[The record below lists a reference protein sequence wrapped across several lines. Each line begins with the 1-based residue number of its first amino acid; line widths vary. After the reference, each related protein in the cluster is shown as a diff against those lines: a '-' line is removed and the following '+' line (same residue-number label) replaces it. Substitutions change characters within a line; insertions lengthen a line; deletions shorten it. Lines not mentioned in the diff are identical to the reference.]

1 MEREATTNQPQ
12 RKRCTKPQPLEALN
26 APDALLT
33 AATTS
38 AVTGLSVSSLY
49 RLAKSG
55 ELVPVK
61 RGARCTRWPAA
72 CVRAWLA
79 EQSAPAVTS

>member
-1 MEREATTNQPQ
+1 MQADLLKTDQ
-12 RKRCTKPQPLEALN
+12 RKRCTKPQPLEAFN

-38 AVTGLSVSSLY
+38 AVTGLSVSTLY

-55 ELVPVK
+55 ELVPIK

-72 CVRAWLA
+72 SVRAWLA
-79 EQSAPAVTS
+79 AQSGSAAAS